1 MQIVNRAG
9 TAVWKWRNPQWAT
22 VPSGQVAPELDM
34 TMRGLPRYAADRIRL
49 ALERRRQPGVARP
62 WLTKAATRLLE
73 ERLGP
78 DAAGLE
84 FGSGSSTEWFAGRVG
99 SLLSIESADHWY
111 ATVKDRLGEASAT
124 GSVRLQLASGASLGL
139 GSAQHREAYV
149 NAHEITDASLDFVLV
164 DGEYRDHCTQRAIRL
179 LRSGGILII
188 DNAEL
193 YLPSDTRSPWRV
205 PQPAT
210 LLWRHLVDEL
220 AGWQRIWTTNG
231 VWDTAMWIKP

>member
-1 MQIVNRAG
+1 MQVINRVG
-9 TAVWKWRNPQWAT
+9 TAVWKWRHPQWAT
-22 VPSGQVAPELDM
+22 VPNGQVAPQLDM
-34 TMRGLPRYAADRIRL
+34 TALALPRYAVDRTRF
-49 ALERRRQPGVARP
+49 ALERRRQRGAARP
-62 WLTKAATRLLE
+62 WLTKAATRFLE

-78 DAAGLE
+78 DDAGLE

-99 SLLSIESADHWY
+99 SLFSVESADHWY
-111 ATVKDRLGEASAT
+111 ATVQDRLGGAPAT
-124 GSVRLQLASGASLGL
+124 GSVRLQLASGASLRH

-149 NAHEITDASLDFVLV
+149 NAHEIPESSLDFVLV
-164 DGEYRDHCTQRAIRL
+164 DGEYRDDCTQRAMRL

-205 PQPAT
+205 PEPAT
-210 LLWRHLVDEL
+210 ALWRRLAGEL
-220 AGWQRIWTTNG
+220 AGWQHIWTTNG